1 MATEVR
7 SRLEALRGVMVD
19 EHLFAC
25 VIPSSDPHGGESVIE
40 HWEAIRWITGL
51 EGSVG
56 TVVVTMTRAALWTNL
71 RYFAAASEQ
80 LEGTDVELVKEGTVG
95 SPTIAEWLQQELE
108 ANDYKGSTEVAVDG
122 MCGSYAVVE
131 ALKNDLRRHG
141 GMTLRTNLDP
151 VSRIWIGR
159 PALPMEPLERCSLE
173 CSGETVREKLARVR
187 RALRQRHA
195 DGMLVTSI
203 ADIAWMLN
211 LRGSD
216 ARGVPAF
223 VSYLLISQD
232 CATLFADRRIL
243 TDDMVDYLHSGDVS
257 VDDYGNVAKALERYL
272 EYNILMDP
280 YEVNYTLMGRVSRPI
295 VKVASPIGE
304 MKVVKKVMS

>member
-1 MATEVR
+1 MATEFR
-7 SRLEALRGVMVD
+7 SRLEALRGVMAD

-25 VIPSSDPHGGESVIE
+25 VIPSSDPHGGDSVIE
-40 HWEAIRWITGL
+40 HWESIRWITGL
-51 EGSVG
+51 EGLVG
-56 TVVVTMTRAALWTNL
+56 TVVVTMTRVALWTSL
-71 RYFAAASEQ
+71 RYFVAASEQ
-80 LEGTDVELVKEGTVG
+80 LNGTDVEMMKDGIVGT
-95 SPTIAEWLQQELE
+95 PTIAEWLQQELE
-108 ANDYKGSTEVAVDG
+108 TNGYKGSTEVAIDG

-131 ALKNDLRRHG
+131 ALKNGLRRHG

-151 VSRIWIGR
+151 VSRIWIDR
-159 PALPMEPLERCSLE
+159 PALPIEPLERCSLE
-173 CSGETVREKLARVR
+173 RSGETVREKLARVR

-195 DGMLVTSI
+195 DGMLVTSV
-203 ADIAWMLN
+203 ADIAWVLN

-223 VSYLLISQD
+223 VSYLLISQN
-232 CATLFADRRIL
+232 CATLFADGRIL
-243 TDDMVDYLHSGDVS
+243 ADDMVDYLHSGDVS

-280 YEVNYTLMGRVSRPI
+280 YEVSYTLMGRVFRPI

-304 MKVVKKVMS
+304 MKVMKK

>member
-1 MATEVR
+1 MATEFR
-7 SRLEALRGVMVD
+7 SRLEALRGVMAD

-25 VIPSSDPHGGESVIE
+25 VIPSSDPHGGDSVIE
-40 HWEAIRWITGL
+40 HWESIRWITGL
-51 EGSVG
+51 EGPVG
-56 TVVVTMTRAALWTNL
+56 TVVVTMTRVALWTSL
-71 RYFAAASEQ
+71 RYFVAASEQ
-80 LEGTDVELVKEGTVG
+80 LNGTDVEMMKDGIAGT
-95 SPTIAEWLQQELE
+95 PTIAEWLQQELE
-108 ANDYKGSTEVAVDG
+108 TNGYKGSTEVAIDG

-151 VSRIWIGR
+151 VSRIWIDR

-173 CSGETVREKLARVR
+173 RSGETVREKLARVR
-187 RALRQRHA
+187 RALRRRHA
-195 DGMLVTSI
+195 DGMLVTSV
-203 ADIAWMLN
+203 ADIAWVLN

-223 VSYLLISQD
+223 VSYLLISQN
-232 CATLFADRRIL
+232 CATLFADGRIL
-243 TDDMVDYLHSGDVS
+243 ADDMVDYLHSGDVS

-280 YEVNYTLMGRVSRPI
+280 YEVSYTLMGRVSRPI
-295 VKVASPIGE
+295 VKIASPIGE
-304 MKVVKKVMS
+304 MKVMKK